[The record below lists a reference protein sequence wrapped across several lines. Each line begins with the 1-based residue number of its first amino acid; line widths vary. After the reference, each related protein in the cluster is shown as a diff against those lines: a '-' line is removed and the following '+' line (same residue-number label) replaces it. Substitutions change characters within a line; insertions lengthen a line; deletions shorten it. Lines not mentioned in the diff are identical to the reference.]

1 MGLRCDS
8 ASSQTAR
15 ARRPAL
21 RAFSASRWSPI
32 VGSGTGNKPGQR
44 GRVRAFRP
52 WRVEGRRERLTGAR
66 HGVIP
71 VTFARLETFRS
82 IGQTLA
88 ADVLPALYRSQKLP
102 LRISCLGIAGYDAS
116 EAANSFDR
124 VIRLGECPSPE
135 EAIQAAA
142 LRLSRGDICTGRNS
156 FPYFQPRI
164 MLIQDRDQRLVLAGE
179 VRASIIL
186 WQQPVASD
194 AEAHRIVTEASRL
207 RGMAFRTRAHAEA
220 RALRWRA
227 AVLEARLVDPFW
239 RETSAHLLRLP
250 QAA

>member
-1 MGLRCDS
+1 M
-8 ASSQTAR
+8 
-15 ARRPAL
+15 
-21 RAFSASRWSPI
+21 
-32 VGSGTGNKPGQR
+32 
-44 GRVRAFRP
+44 
-52 WRVEGRRERLTGAR
+52 
-66 HGVIP
+66 
-71 VTFARLETFRS
+71 TFARSETFRS
-82 IGQTLA
+82 IDQTLA

-142 LRLSRGDICTGRNS
+142 LRLSRGHICTGRNS

-194 AEAHRIVTEASRL
+194 AEARRIVTEASRL

-220 RALRWRA
+220 LALRCRA
-227 AVLEARLVDPFW
+227 AVLEGPSARFLLARNLGPSPLPAAGGMNLTHSTSSRLDLRRAFLFQ
-239 RETSAHLLRLP
+239 ETDMADSFIHFSCLRCAPPLHR
-250 QAA
+250 AVGS